1 MEKEIG
7 ERREISFHGV
17 GVSVGPAVDYHKIYS
32 ALDDPDEVTSL
43 KPFWPFYVKV
53 EDCMY

>member
-17 GVSVGPAVDYHKIYS
+17 GVSVAPAIDYQKIYS
-32 ALDDPDEVTSL
+32 ALEDLDEVTSL
-43 KPFWPFYVKV
+43 NILAI
-53 EDCMY
+53 